1 MAESLPILRGNLEV
15 LVLKALTFGPLHG
28 YAITDWIE
36 ARAGGQLELL
46 DSALYQALYR
56 LESRRLVK
64 ATWGVTEK
72 KRQARF
78 YQLTESG
85 RAELK
90 AETARWR
97 RYAATIGA
105 ILDTP
110 TRG

>member
-1 MAESLPILRGNLEV
+1 MADSLPVLRGNLEV
-15 LVLKALTFGPLHG
+15 LVLKALTTGPLHG

-36 ARAGGQLELL
+36 ARADGHLELL

-78 YQLTESG
+78 YHLTEAG

-90 AETARWR
+90 VETARWR

-110 TRG
+110 ARG

>member
-15 LVLKALTFGPLHG
+15 LVLKALTTGPLHG

-36 ARAGGQLELL
+36 ARAKGNLELF

-64 ATWGVTEK
+64 ATWGATEK
-72 KRQARF
+72 NRQARF
-78 YQLTESG
+78 YRLTDTG
-85 RAELK
+85 RGELRT
-90 AETARWR
+90 ETARWR

-110 TRG
+110 ARA